1 MNAKRLYGR
10 RILVTRPTLQANEL
24 VAAIE
29 SAGGEAIRF
38 PVMRIV
44 ARDRHDVATDFAA
57 AHSPDIAIF
66 VSRNAVE
73 HGLFAVRGSGAKI
86 AAIGSTT
93 AAAIDAQM
101 VAVDIGSNGGWDSEH
116 LLAQPALQD
125 IEGLEIT
132 IVRGQRGLEL
142 LGDTL
147 RKRGARVTYLPAY
160 ERKINKIPQDE
171 LDQLRDDWTNGRV
184 DCVTVMSVESLEFLL
199 ELLPK
204 DAIERLPST
213 SLVAPG
219 RRVIQTACE
228 LIPGISTTMASGPRA
243 ADIVDAVIEALD
255 PGQGE

>member
-1 MNAKRLYGR
+1 MNAKLLQGR
-10 RILVTRPTLQANEL
+10 RIVVTRPTLQANEL

-44 ARDRHDVATDFAA
+44 ARSRHDVASDYAA
-57 AHSPDIAIF
+57 APSPDIAVF

-73 HGLFAVRGSGAKI
+73 HGYFAVRGSGAKI
-86 AAIGSTT
+86 AAVGPTT
-93 AAAIDAQM
+93 AAAIDAQNGG
-101 VAVDIGSNGGWDSEH
+101 VDIRPNGGWDSEH
-116 LLAQPALQD
+116 LLAHPELQD
-125 IEGLEIT
+125 VAGLDIT
-132 IVRGQRGLEL
+132 IVRGQSGREL

-147 RKRGARVTYLPAY
+147 TKRGARVTFLMAY
-160 ERKINKIPQDE
+160 ERKINRIPQNE
-171 LDQLRDDWTNGRV
+171 LDQLDDDWTNGCV

-204 DAIERLPST
+204 AAMERLAATP
-213 SLVAPG
+213 LVAPG

-228 LIPGISTTMASGPRA
+228 LIPGISATMASGPRA

-255 PGQGE
+255 PGQSE